1 MEPWNRLT
9 IVRRDGEGGDLLK
22 EGEGISQR
30 TFMKDPWTQAV
41 LWGLTM
47 EVAGGLGKEERRENN
62 WDICN
67 NINNK
72 N

>member
-9 IVRRDGEGGDLLK
+9 IVRRDGEGGDLVK

-47 EVAGGLGKEERRENN
+47 EVAGGLGK
-62 WDICN
+62 
-67 NINNK
+67 
-72 N
+72 